1 MHAELLSG
9 ASAAAGFP
17 PAGRSRAARWLQL
30 SWWADCH
37 SFATACVTLSGMDD
51 ALRRRARAS
60 LCRFAPQLAGT
71 AIVEL
76 GSGLDN
82 TAFLAG
88 DLVLRVAEGRSVGR
102 EARLLRVLAPR
113 VSIAVP
119 APRFV
124 DEEAGVLA
132 CPLLPGRSLLGRRP
146 AAGAAPAVGRFLREL
161 HDTDPDDVA
170 GLVPTET
177 ADPHEWL
184 DDLQGPPDLL
194 AVLHG
199 SVPPPTRQRV
209 LVHADLGAEHVLEH
223 GGVLSGVID
232 WSDAA
237 ISDPALDFA
246 RLYRDFGPAFLTT
259 VLRAYGGLDDLQ
271 SAMSRIEF
279 FARCAALEDLAH
291 GRDSGR
297 DEYRRAAE
305 EALTWLFHRSA

>member
-1 MHAELLSG
+1 ME
-9 ASAAAGFP
+9 
-17 PAGRSRAARWLQL
+17 
-30 SWWADCH
+30 D
-37 SFATACVTLSGMDD
+37 V
-51 ALRRRARAS
+51 RRQRARAS
-60 LCRFAPQLAGT
+60 LRRFAPQLAGT

-82 TAFLAG
+82 TAFLVG
-88 DLVLRVAEGRSVGR
+88 DLVLRVGEGRSVGR

-132 CPLLPGRSLLGRRP
+132 HPMLPGRSLLGRRP
-146 AAGAAPAVGRFLREL
+146 PAGAAPALGRFLREL
-161 HDTDPDDVA
+161 HDTDLDDVA
-170 GLVPTET
+170 DLVPTDA

-184 DDLQGPPDLL
+184 EDLVGPPDLL
-194 AVLHG
+194 AVLRR

-223 GGVLSGVID
+223 DEVVSGVID

-237 ISDPALDFA
+237 LSDPALDFA
-246 RLYRDFGPAFLTT
+246 RLYRDFGPAFLAR
-259 VLRAYGGLDDLQ
+259 VVEAYGGLDAPG
-271 SAMSRIEF
+271 SAMARITF
-279 FARCAALEDLAH
+279 FARCAALEDLAY

-305 EALTWLFHRSA
+305 QALRWLFHRSP